1 MDPWFCMQFTHLNK
15 LHIGCKK
22 FPKKS
27 LQLMWL
33 KAKMKIMTLKRCWKI
48 LKLGLILPHQTRN
61 LRRANP
67 RKRRTK
73 RPTKYLTKLLILNLQ
88 IIWIALSV
96 SVQGNRLL
104 WLNLADM
111 PPFARAVPNG
121 FQMRNHLDA
130 QYAKL
135 LSLGPKESFNKLVHL
150 PISHDDE

>member
-1 MDPWFCMQFTHLNK
+1 MASSILIIMY
-15 LHIGCKK
+15 I
-22 FPKKS
+22 S
-27 LQLMWL
+27 LRQVH
-33 KAKMKIMTLKRCWKI
+33 C
-48 LKLGLILPHQTRN
+48 
-61 LRRANP
+61 NP
-67 RKRRTK
+67 RMKNT
-73 RPTKYLTKLLILNLQ
+73 TKLLILNLQ